1 MGALF
6 PPSCSHSCTGLAL
19 EAGVIP
25 QLEGE
30 LLTDA
35 INYLGES
42 AINYR
47 GHAQTCDWAPA
58 CNAV

>member
-1 MGALF
+1 MGALL
-6 PPSCSHSCTGLAL
+6 PPSCSHVCTGLAL

-35 INYLGES
+35 INYLGKS
-42 AINYR
+42 AINHR
-47 GHAQTCDWAPA
+47 GHAH
-58 CNAV
+58 NE